1 MALKRGRDWHG
12 WAFWHPEWQNDKL
25 SLYAE
30 ADRPKMNPMATG
42 GHWVRVKF
50 VKVEPKGAKRGKRKA
65 K

>member
-1 MALKRGRDWHG
+1 
-12 WAFWHPEWQNDKL
+12 
-25 SLYAE
+25 
-30 ADRPKMNPMATG
+30 MNPMATG